1 MKGMVSEARTSEVT
15 RLLHAIR
22 GGSPDASER
31 LFDQVYDQLKRLA
44 QSSHRRLNGAH
55 TMQPTALV
63 NEAWLRMHEKLD
75 GVQGRNHFLAV
86 AALAMRQILANYAR
100 AARAQKRDV
109 RFEVTLV
116 EPESHRENDAL
127 DLVALD
133 DSLTKLAELHPR
145 HARVVELRFL
155 SSLTIAETAEVLGVS
170 HTTVENDWAMAQAW
184 LRVELS
190 RH

>member
-1 MKGMVSEARTSEVT
+1 MVSEVRSSEIT
-15 RLLHAIR
+15 GILHEIR
-22 GGSPDASER
+22 AGDPAAAER
-31 LFDQVYDQLKRLA
+31 LFDQVYGELKRLA

-63 NEAWLRMHEKLD
+63 HEAWLRMHEKLD
-75 GVQGRNHFLAV
+75 GLNDRNHFLAV

-100 AARAQKRDV
+100 AARAQKRGA

-116 EPESHRENDAL
+116 EPEQQQESDAL

-133 DSLTKLAELHPR
+133 DSLTKLAKLHPR

-155 SSLTIAETAEVLGVS
+155 SSLTIAQTAEVLGVS

-190 RH
+190 AN